1 MRCYPYRYDTLPQS
15 SQIFDGEARFCHIF
29 NFNEEAL
36 RWLSGS
42 HWRRNAAEFQ
52 WSIFIY
58 DFFNGASPLP
68 SLVCCKAANLWNYV
82 VCGSVRLLPCCI
94 SIWMRKSWFW
104 FSYIDL
110 NCVGWMSWF
119 WCWWIC
125 IFHGLFPWWWWS
137 VRYTIPG
144 SHRQLWGVFVFT
156 SRRCL
161 LSLHGLT
168 RELLA
173 VHISWK

>member
-1 MRCYPYRYDTLPQS
+1 MKPAPSVSL
-15 SQIFDGEARFCHIF
+15 
-29 NFNEEAL
+29 
-36 RWLSGS
+36 
-42 HWRRNAAEFQ
+42 
-52 WSIFIY
+52 SIFICQY
-58 DFFNGASPLP
+58 LSIFISSWLRDLINAIQFLLWISASD
-68 SLVCCKAANLWNYV
+68 VCSQLFLLAVEVFTPAGK
-82 VCGSVRLLPCCI
+82 VRCVLPCCI

-125 IFHGLFPWWWWS
+125 IFHGLFSWWS

-144 SHRQLWGVFVFT
+144 SHRKLWGVFVLT
-156 SRRCL
+156 ARRCL

-173 VHISWK
+173 V